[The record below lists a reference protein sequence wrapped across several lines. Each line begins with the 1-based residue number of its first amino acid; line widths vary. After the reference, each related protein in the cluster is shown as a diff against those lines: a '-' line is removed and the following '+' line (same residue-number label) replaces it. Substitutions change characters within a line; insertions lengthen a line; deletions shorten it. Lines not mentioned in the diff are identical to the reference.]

1 MVNLYRILFGL
12 QTTKRKKKK
21 EVVEEEAPEEGAEE
35 AEEDQGLSNVSDG
48 LRKDKIT
55 TQLVDMARAIEQK
68 LGTEFSNF
76 MEMNKRND
84 SNK

>member
-1 MVNLYRILFGL
+1 
-12 QTTKRKKKK
+12 
-21 EVVEEEAPEEGAEE
+21 
-35 AEEDQGLSNVSDG
+35 VSDG

-76 MEMNKRND
+76 MEMNKRNET
-84 SNK
+84 NKQYAKLKYDKAKQLVMERQQQKVEELKEKEAEE